1 MNTNS
6 NTYTVIYSIIL
17 VVIVAAVLA
26 FAAMFLKPTQDANV
40 KKDTISQILTAATF
54 TGVEDANILDTYR
67 QEIESAILVDM
78 DGNKVADLDIQDCEV
93 YGTSDLKRQIAA
105 EQKALPVYIFKNGIT
120 VVPCY
125 GAGLWGPIWGYVGFE
140 GDLKTIKAVCF
151 GHKGETPG
159 LGAKIADEPSFAEA
173 FVGKQVGTGEI
184 LFEVAKPANR
194 QTENNGVDA
203 ISGATI
209 TSQALGKTLNQW
221 FGFYQNYFAKNAA
234 KNHFNIQEA
243 FVKSRLGEEE
253 YERLKAMDEQSIN
266 STNYD
271 AIVLDKLIEHF
282 GEERGKELH
291 EKLLKK
297 MSEYN
302 QSSFRI
308 NDDNVVELIVFDE
321 EEIKYVNV
329 EE

>member
-40 KKDTISQILTAATF
+40 KKDTIGQILTAATF
-54 TGVEDANILDTYR
+54 PGVEDAKILDTYR

-105 EQKALPVYIFKNGIT
+105 EQKTLPVYIFKNGIT

-173 FVGKQVGTGEI
+173 FVGKQVGTGDI

-221 FGFYQNYFAKNAA
+221 FGFYQNYFAKNGAS
-234 KNHFNIQEA
+234 QPSTE
-243 FVKSRLGEEE
+243 FVIG
-253 YERLKAMDEQSIN
+253 D
-266 STNYD
+266 
-271 AIVLDKLIEHF
+271 IVIE
-282 GEERGKELH
+282 
-291 EKLLKK
+291 
-297 MSEYN
+297 S
-302 QSSFRI
+302 
-308 NDDNVVELIVFDE
+308 VEPF
-321 EEIKYVNV
+321 NV
-329 EE
+329 EEE

>member
-17 VVIVAAVLA
+17 VVVVAAVLA

-40 KKDTISQILTAATF
+40 KKDTISQILTAATVQ
-54 TGVEDANILDTYR
+54 GEDILGTYQ
-67 QEIESAILVDM
+67 QEIESAILVDIN
-78 DGNKVADLDIQDCEV
+78 GNKVGDLNVADCEV

-105 EQKALPVYIFKNGIT
+105 DQKSLPVYIFKNGIT

-140 GDLKTIKAVCF
+140 GDLNTIKAVCF

-173 FVGKQVGTGEI
+173 FVGKTVGKGDI

-221 FGFYQNYFAKNAA
+221 FGFYQNYFAENGAA
-234 KNHFNIQEA
+234 CQQNCENCTECT
-243 FVKSRLGEEE
+243 E
-253 YERLKAMDEQSIN
+253 
-266 STNYD
+266 
-271 AIVLDKLIEHF
+271 
-282 GEERGKELH
+282 
-291 EKLLKK
+291 
-297 MSEYN
+297 
-302 QSSFRI
+302 
-308 NDDNVVELIVFDE
+308 VEPA
-321 EEIKYVNV
+321 NTV

>member
-54 TGVEDANILDTYR
+54 PGVEDAKILDTYR

-78 DGNKVADLDIQDCEV
+78 EGNKVDDLDIQDCEV
-93 YGTSDLKRQIAA
+93 YGTADLKRQIAA

-120 VVPCY
+120 VIPCY
-125 GAGLWGPIWGYVGFE
+125 GAGLWGPIWGYVGLE

-173 FVGKQVGTGEI
+173 FVGKQVGTGDI

-221 FGFYQNYFAKNAA
+221 FGFYQNYFAKNGTGCSS
-234 KNHFNIQEA
+234 QPCGE
-243 FVKSRLGEEE
+243 FVIGEITIESEGEPFIIEEE
-253 YERLKAMDEQSIN
+253 
-266 STNYD
+266 
-271 AIVLDKLIEHF
+271 
-282 GEERGKELH
+282 
-291 EKLLKK
+291 
-297 MSEYN
+297 
-302 QSSFRI
+302 
-308 NDDNVVELIVFDE
+308 
-321 EEIKYVNV
+321 
-329 EE
+329 

>member
-17 VVIVAAVLA
+17 VVVVAAVLA
-26 FAAMFLKPTQDANV
+26 FAAMFLKPMQEANV
-40 KKDTISQILTAATF
+40 KKDTIGQILTAATVQ
-54 TGVEDANILDTYR
+54 GEDILATYQ
-67 QEIESAILVDM
+67 QEIEAAILVDLE
-78 DGNKVADLDIQDCEV
+78 GNKVKDLDIASCEV
-93 YGTSDLKRQIAA
+93 YGSSDLKRQTIA
-105 EQKALPVYIFKNGIT
+105 EEKSLPVYIFKNGIT

-140 GDLKTIKAVCF
+140 GDLNTIKAVCF

-173 FVGKQVGTGEI
+173 FVGKTVGKGDI

-194 QTENNGVDA
+194 ATENNGVDA

-221 FGFYQNYFAKNAA
+221 FGFYQNYFAKNGAVCQ
-234 KNHFNIQEA
+234 HDCEA
-243 FVKSRLGEEE
+243 CTECTE
-253 YERLKAMDEQSIN
+253 
-266 STNYD
+266 
-271 AIVLDKLIEHF
+271 
-282 GEERGKELH
+282 
-291 EKLLKK
+291 
-297 MSEYN
+297 
-302 QSSFRI
+302 
-308 NDDNVVELIVFDE
+308 VEPA
-321 EEIKYVNV
+321 NTV

>member
-17 VVIVAAVLA
+17 VVVVAAVLA
-26 FAAMFLKPTQDANV
+26 FAAMFLKPTQEANV
-40 KKDTISQILTAATF
+40 KKDTIGQILTAAT
-54 TGVEDANILDTYR
+54 VEGEDILATY
-67 QEIESAILVDM
+67 QNEIESAILVDIN
-78 DGNKVADLDIQDCEV
+78 GNKVGDLDIASCEV

-120 VVPCY
+120 VIPCY

-140 GDLKTIKAVCF
+140 GDLNTIKAVCF

-173 FVGKQVGTGEI
+173 FVGKTVGKGDI

-221 FGFYQNYFAKNAA
+221 FGFYQNYFAENGAA
-234 KNHFNIQEA
+234 CQQNCENCTECT
-243 FVKSRLGEEE
+243 E
-253 YERLKAMDEQSIN
+253 
-266 STNYD
+266 
-271 AIVLDKLIEHF
+271 
-282 GEERGKELH
+282 
-291 EKLLKK
+291 
-297 MSEYN
+297 
-302 QSSFRI
+302 
-308 NDDNVVELIVFDE
+308 VEPA
-321 EEIKYVNV
+321 NTV

>member
-17 VVIVAAVLA
+17 VVVVAAVLA
-26 FAAMFLKPTQDANV
+26 FAAMFLKPMQDANV
-40 KKDTISQILTAATF
+40 KKDTIGQILTAAT
-54 TGVEDANILDTYR
+54 VEGDDILATYQ
-67 QEIESAILVDM
+67 QEIEKAILVDIS
-78 DGNKVADLDIQDCEV
+78 GEEVGTLNIEECEV

-105 EQKALPVYIFKNGIT
+105 EDKALPVYIFKNGIT

-173 FVGKQVGTGEI
+173 FVGKQVGTGDI
-184 LFEVAKPANR
+184 LFEIAKPANR

-209 TSQALGKTLNQW
+209 TSQAV
-221 FGFYQNYFAKNAA
+221 ADAVNAA
-234 KNHFNIQEA
+234 LADFET
-243 FVKSRLGEEE
+243 VTG
-253 YERLKAMDEQSIN
+253 KAGAN
-266 STNYD
+266 
-271 AIVLDKLIEHF
+271 
-282 GEERGKELH
+282 
-291 EKLLKK
+291 
-297 MSEYN
+297 
-302 QSSFRI
+302 
-308 NDDNVVELIVFDE
+308 
-321 EEIKYVNV
+321 
-329 EE
+329 

>member
-40 KKDTISQILTAATF
+40 KKDTISQILTAAT
-54 TGVEDANILDTYR
+54 VEGEDILATY
-67 QEIESAILVDM
+67 QNEIESAILVDLE
-78 DGNKVADLDIQDCEV
+78 GNKVDDLDIEDCEV
-93 YGTSDLKRQIAA
+93 YGTADLKRQIAA
-105 EQKALPVYIFKNGIT
+105 EQKALPVYIFKNGVT

-125 GAGLWGPIWGYVGFE
+125 GAGLWGPIWGYIGFE

-159 LGAKIADEPSFAEA
+159 LGAKISDEPSFAEA
-173 FVGKQVGTGEI
+173 FVGQQVGSGDI
-184 LFEVAKPANR
+184 LFEVAKPVNR
-194 QTENNGVDA
+194 ETEKNGVDA

-221 FGFYQNYFAKNAA
+221 FGFYQNYLAKN
-234 KNHFNIQEA
+234 
-243 FVKSRLGEEE
+243 
-253 YERLKAMDEQSIN
+253 
-266 STNYD
+266 
-271 AIVLDKLIEHF
+271 
-282 GEERGKELH
+282 
-291 EKLLKK
+291 
-297 MSEYN
+297 
-302 QSSFRI
+302 
-308 NDDNVVELIVFDE
+308 VEP
-321 EEIKYVNV
+321 VNTV

>member
-17 VVIVAAVLA
+17 VVVVAAVLA

-40 KKDTISQILTAATF
+40 KKDTISQILTAATIE
-54 TGVEDANILDTYR
+54 GEDILATYQ
-67 QEIESAILVDM
+67 QEIEAAILVDIN
-78 DGNKVADLDIQDCEV
+78 GEEVGTLNVADCEV

-105 EQKALPVYIFKNGIT
+105 ESKSLPVYIFKNGIT

-140 GDLKTIKAVCF
+140 ADLNTIKAVCF

-159 LGAKIADEPSFAEA
+159 LGAKISDEPSFAEA
-173 FVGKQVGTGEI
+173 FVGKTVGEGEI

-209 TSQALGKTLNQW
+209 TSQALGNTLNQW
-221 FGFYQNYFAKNAA
+221 FGFYKNYFTQNGAGCQ
-234 KNHFNIQEA
+234 QECCT
-243 FVKSRLGEEE
+243 ECQ
-253 YERLKAMDEQSIN
+253 DECC
-266 STNYD
+266 T
-271 AIVLDKLIEHF
+271 ECT
-282 GEERGKELH
+282 E
-291 EKLLKK
+291 
-297 MSEYN
+297 
-302 QSSFRI
+302 
-308 NDDNVVELIVFDE
+308 VEPA
-321 EEIKYVNV
+321 NTV

>member
-17 VVIVAAVLA
+17 VVVVAAVLA
-26 FAAMFLKPTQDANV
+26 FAAMFLKPTQEANV
-40 KKDTISQILTAATF
+40 KKDTIGQILTAATVQ
-54 TGVEDANILDTYR
+54 GEDILATYKH
-67 QEIESAILVDM
+67 EIDSAILVDING
-78 DGNKVADLDIQDCEV
+78 DKVRDLDVESCEV

-105 EQKALPVYIFKNGIT
+105 EEKALPVYIFKNGIT

-140 GDLKTIKAVCF
+140 GALNTIKAVCF

-173 FVGKQVGTGEI
+173 FVGKTVGKGDI

-221 FGFYQNYFAKNAA
+221 FGFYQNYFAENGAA
-234 KNHFNIQEA
+234 CQQNCENCTECT
-243 FVKSRLGEEE
+243 E
-253 YERLKAMDEQSIN
+253 
-266 STNYD
+266 
-271 AIVLDKLIEHF
+271 
-282 GEERGKELH
+282 
-291 EKLLKK
+291 
-297 MSEYN
+297 
-302 QSSFRI
+302 
-308 NDDNVVELIVFDE
+308 VEPA
-321 EEIKYVNV
+321 NTV

>member
-17 VVIVAAVLA
+17 VVVVAAVLA

-40 KKDTISQILTAATF
+40 KKDTIGQILTAATF
-54 TGVEDANILDTYR
+54 AGVEDAKILDTYKA
-67 QEIESAILVDM
+67 EIESAILVNLE
-78 DGNKVADLDIQDCEV
+78 GEKVGDLNIEDCEV

-105 EQKALPVYIFKNGIT
+105 EQKSLPVYIFKNGYT

-125 GAGLWGPIWGYVGFE
+125 GAGLWGPIWGYVGLE
-140 GDLKTIKAVCF
+140 KDLKTIKAVCF

-173 FVGKQVGTGEI
+173 FVGKTIGAGEI
-184 LFEVAKPANR
+184 LFEVTKPANR

-209 TSQALGKTLNQW
+209 TSQALGTTLNQW
-221 FGFYQNYFAKNAA
+221 FGFYKNYLAKNAA
-234 KNHFNIQEA
+234 TEVVDAVINET
-243 FVKSRLGEEE
+243 GELEPVTE
-253 YERLKAMDEQSIN
+253 VE
-266 STNYD
+266 
-271 AIVLDKLIEHF
+271 
-282 GEERGKELH
+282 
-291 EKLLKK
+291 
-297 MSEYN
+297 
-302 QSSFRI
+302 SS
-308 NDDNVVELIVFDE
+308 NT
-321 EEIKYVNV
+321 V

>member
-17 VVIVAAVLA
+17 VVVVAAVLA

-40 KKDTISQILTAATF
+40 KKDTIDQILTAATV
-54 TGVEDANILDTYR
+54 TGEDILATYR
-67 QEIESAILVDM
+67 QEIESAILVDIE
-78 DGNKVADLDIQDCEV
+78 GNKVGELNIESCEV
-93 YGTSDLKRQIAA
+93 YGTADLKKQIAA
-105 EQKALPVYIFKNGIT
+105 EEKALPVYIFKNGIT

-140 GDLKTIKAVCF
+140 KDLQTIKAVRF

-173 FVGKQVGTGEI
+173 FVGKTVGAGEI
-184 LFEVAKPANR
+184 LFEVTKPANR

-209 TSQALGKTLNQW
+209 TSQALGTTLNQW
-221 FGFYQNYFAKNAA
+221 FGFYKNYLVKNAVTEVVDA
-234 KNHFNIQEA
+234 VINET
-243 FVKSRLGEEE
+243 GELEPVTE
-253 YERLKAMDEQSIN
+253 VE
-266 STNYD
+266 
-271 AIVLDKLIEHF
+271 
-282 GEERGKELH
+282 
-291 EKLLKK
+291 
-297 MSEYN
+297 
-302 QSSFRI
+302 SS
-308 NDDNVVELIVFDE
+308 NT
-321 EEIKYVNV
+321 V

>member
-17 VVIVAAVLA
+17 VVVVAAVLA

-40 KKDTISQILTAATF
+40 KKDTIDQILTAATV
-54 TGVEDANILDTYR
+54 TGEDILATYR
-67 QEIESAILVDM
+67 QEIESAILVDIE
-78 DGNKVADLDIQDCEV
+78 GNKVGELDIESCEV
-93 YGTSDLKRQIAA
+93 YGTADLKKQIAA
-105 EQKALPVYIFKNGIT
+105 EEKALPVYIFKNGIT

-140 GDLKTIKAVCF
+140 KDLETIKAVRF

-173 FVGKQVGTGEI
+173 FVGKTIGAGEI
-184 LFEVAKPANR
+184 LFEVTKPANR

-221 FGFYQNYFAKNAA
+221 LGFYQNYFSKNGASCQ
-234 KNHFNIQEA
+234 QECCTEC
-243 FVKSRLGEEE
+243 KEECCTE
-253 YERLKAMDEQSIN
+253 CTE
-266 STNYD
+266 
-271 AIVLDKLIEHF
+271 
-282 GEERGKELH
+282 
-291 EKLLKK
+291 
-297 MSEYN
+297 
-302 QSSFRI
+302 
-308 NDDNVVELIVFDE
+308 VEPA
-321 EEIKYVNV
+321 NTV